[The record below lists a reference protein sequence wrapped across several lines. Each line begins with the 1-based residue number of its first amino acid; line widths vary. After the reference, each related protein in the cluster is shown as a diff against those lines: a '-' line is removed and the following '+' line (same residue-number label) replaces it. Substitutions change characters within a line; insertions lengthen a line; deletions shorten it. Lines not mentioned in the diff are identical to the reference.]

1 MNNERRHMNNRGTF
15 AAVAALAGV
24 LLMGCG
30 PEPISD
36 RGETTVQN
44 ALLLDGQAGTRL
56 STGPAAAL
64 ARTRPLRDAK
74 PIHLKAKR
82 GAARSGAAALGSIW
96 EVLALNETGQTFD
109 EIDLAFNRFSNPNS
123 QIFPH
128 APFPNG
134 DVVTWDIDN
143 CDDINEFA
151 VGIIQNNQL
160 IFSTGNLTRN
170 ADDGDLCSDTFDFT
184 P

>member
-1 MNNERRHMNNRGTF
+1 MNKRGTSG
-15 AAVAALAGV
+15 AIAILAGA

-30 PEPISD
+30 AEPTADQGS
-36 RGETTVQN
+36 RPLRN
-44 ALLLDGQAGTRL
+44 ALLFGGEGGGRL
-56 STGPAAAL
+56 SAGPAAAL
-64 ARTRPLRDAK
+64 QRAHHPSAT
-74 PIHLKAKR
+74 PIDLKARR
-82 GAARSGAAALGSIW
+82 GAGRRRVSALDTIW
-96 EVLALNETGQTFD
+96 EVLALNETGQTFQ
-109 EIDLAFNRFSNPNS
+109 EIDLSFNRFSNPVA

-128 APFPNG
+128 APFPAG
-134 DVVTWDIDN
+134 DVVTWDIPG
-143 CDDINEFA
+143 CEDIDEFA